1 MLADPITIAAAS
13 PTPELKFAI
22 RSLSGMTATRID
34 TNGNPYS
41 VVINHSDNKV
51 GAKHYLQVLQTKDA
65 VNPYT
70 GLTEKVV
77 ASVSITINRPRF
89 GFSDAD
95 MVALSKLA
103 SDIRDDSE
111 VTTLRLLQYQS

>member
-95 MVALSKLA
+95 MVALSKLV

>member
-1 MLADPITIAAAS
+1 MLVDPFTITAAA

-22 RSLSGMTATRID
+22 RSLTGMSTTRID

-41 VVINHSDNKV
+41 VVINHSDNKS
-51 GAKHYLQVLQTKDA
+51 GAKHYLQVIQTKNA
-65 VNPYT
+65 VNPYS
-70 GLTEKVV
+70 GLTEQVV
-77 ASVSITINRPRF
+77 ASASLTINRPKF

-95 MVALSKLA
+95 MVALAKLVT
-103 SDIRDDSE
+103 DIRDDTE